1 LTIPRKRAI
10 AADRDPRRAWHVSC
24 SSMRAM
30 NITRTI
36 ALSLSLFS
44 FGCATVSATTSQ
56 TSASQLV
63 IDVPS
68 APPDPQPEVKTPCPG
83 PGHIWVAGYWD
94 YLDGHHVWREG
105 RWVEGKI
112 GYEYVRARYEFD
124 GKAWLFHIPH
134 WHKRAVTSPTQ
145 MAQRQ

>member
-1 LTIPRKRAI
+1 
-10 AADRDPRRAWHVSC
+10 
-24 SSMRAM
+24 M
-30 NITRTI
+30 NITRSI

-44 FGCATVSATTSQ
+44 FGCAAVSATTSQ
-56 TSASQLV
+56 TSSGSQQLV
-63 IDVPS
+63 VDVPS
-68 APPDPQPEVKTPCPG
+68 PPPDPKPEVKTPCPG

-94 YLDGHHVWREG
+94 YIDGHHVWRDG

-124 GKAWLFHIPH
+124 GKAWLFHVPH
-134 WHKRAVTSPTQ
+134 WHKRSAAVAAPAAVTAPTK